1 MSYEINFAETTTKE
15 KLERR
20 QRVTLIVHKQ
30 DYLRFMC
37 STLNASYRHH
47 LIIYSRSQIDKNN
60 KNYYPIDDAEI
71 VGDDMSVSKLAH
83 VVAMLT
89 GSGLKFAQS

>member
-1 MSYEINFAETTTKE
+1 MLY
-15 KLERR
+15 
-20 QRVTLIVHKQ
+20 V
-30 DYLRFMC
+30 
-37 STLNASYRHH
+37 
-47 LIIYSRSQIDKNN
+47 
-60 KNYYPIDDAEI
+60 EI